1 MRRCSCII
9 AQVNEI
15 AAQKRSI
22 SSLLYH
28 ALSIISDIKVM
39 NKGEEKRRGFL
50 KK

>member
-9 AQVNEI
+9 TQVNKV
-15 AAQKRSI
+15 AAQKAVNFI
-22 SSLLYH
+22 TTIP
-28 ALSIISDIKVM
+28 LSVISDIKVM